1 MRQYLIRRV
10 LLIIVTLFL
19 VSIIVFLMI
28 RLIPGNIIESIIAE
42 MMQRGYGESYLVGR
56 LDVLEEFFGVNVPIH
71 VQYGRWIGIL
81 PSKNFVTG
89 EVGYHGILQ
98 GSLGLSL
105 RSSVPVT
112 ELILRRIGVT
122 FELGILAII
131 IGLLIALPVGIY
143 SAIRQDTVADY
154 AGRTVAIVGLATP
167 NFWLAT
173 MVMLFPALWWGW
185 SPPLELVP
193 FRNDPLGHVGM
204 FLIPSLILGTA
215 MSAFTMRMT
224 RTMMLEVLRQD
235 YIRTA
240 WSKGLKERVV
250 VIGHAVKNALIPVV
264 TIVGAELPVLVGGAV
279 IMEQIFSLPGMGRLM
294 VEALQRRDY
303 TVVSGVNL
311 VIAAAVVISN
321 LLVDISYAYL
331 DPRVRYR

>member
-193 FRNDPLGHVGM
+193 FRDDPLGHVGM

>member
-1 MRQYLIRRV
+1 MREYLIRRL

-19 VSIIVFLMI
+19 VSVIVFLSI

-42 MMQRGYGESYLVGR
+42 MMQRGYGESYLDGR
-56 LDVLEEFFGVNVPIH
+56 LDVLEEFFGVDVPIY
-71 VQYGRWIGIL
+71 VQYGRWIGVL
-81 PSKNFVTG
+81 PSKDFITG
-89 EVGYHGILQ
+89 EVGYTGILQ

-112 ELILRRIGVT
+112 EMIRRRIGVT
-122 FELGILAII
+122 FELGLLAII
-131 IGLLIALPVGIY
+131 IALLIALPVGIY
-143 SAIRQDTVADY
+143 SAIRQDTIADY
-154 AGRTVAIVGLATP
+154 TGRTVAIVGIATP

-173 MVMLFPALWWGW
+173 MVLLFPALWWGW

-193 FRNDPLGHVGM
+193 FREHPLRHVAI
-204 FLIPSLILGTA
+204 FVIPSTILGTA
-215 MSAFTMRMT
+215 MSGGTMRLT

-235 YIRTA
+235 FIRIA

-250 VIGHAVKNALIPVV
+250 VVGHAVKNALIPVV
-264 TIVGAELPVLVGGAV
+264 TVVGAELPLLVGGAV

-311 VIAAAVVISN
+311 VIAAAIVLSN

-331 DPRVRYR
+331 DPRIRYR

>member
-1 MRQYLIRRV
+1 
-10 LLIIVTLFL
+10 
-19 VSIIVFLMI
+19 
-28 RLIPGNIIESIIAE
+28 
-42 MMQRGYGESYLVGR
+42 
-56 LDVLEEFFGVNVPIH
+56 
-71 VQYGRWIGIL
+71 
-81 PSKNFVTG
+81 
-89 EVGYHGILQ
+89 
-98 GSLGLSL
+98 
-105 RSSVPVT
+105 
-112 ELILRRIGVT
+112 
-122 FELGILAII
+122 
-131 IGLLIALPVGIY
+131 
-143 SAIRQDTVADY
+143 
-154 AGRTVAIVGLATP
+154 
-167 NFWLAT
+167 
-173 MVMLFPALWWGW
+173 
-185 SPPLELVP
+185 
-193 FRNDPLGHVGM
+193 
-204 FLIPSLILGTA
+204 
-215 MSAFTMRMT
+215 MRMT